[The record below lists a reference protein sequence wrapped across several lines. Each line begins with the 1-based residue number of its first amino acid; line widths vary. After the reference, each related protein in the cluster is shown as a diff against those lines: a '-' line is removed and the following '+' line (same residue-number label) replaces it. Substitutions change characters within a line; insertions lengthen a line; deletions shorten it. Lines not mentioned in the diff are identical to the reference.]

1 MSRVPGYTGFIP
13 RDQRDNQQF
22 AEPAALKNHIPGYK
36 GYVPGIAA
44 ENVYARTFG
53 RTTHDSL
60 DNRIVR
66 DNGQHRYNS
75 TNQDTYFNQ
84 TTTELWAKAE
94 TNPFLLEDTNQ
105 KIPVRKIPQPEG
117 TLTMSYE
124 EAMQAA
130 MKKNQ

>member
-1 MSRVPGYTGFIP
+1 M
-13 RDQRDNQQF
+13 
-22 AEPAALKNHIPGYK
+22 
-36 GYVPGIAA
+36 PGITA

-60 DNRIVR
+60 DNKIVR
-66 DNGQHRYNS
+66 NNDQKHYNS

-94 TNPFLLEDTNQ
+94 TNPFLLEESNHEGA
-105 KIPVRKIPQPEG
+105 VRQIPQPEG

-124 EAMQAA
+124 EAMAAA
-130 MKKNQ
+130 MAKKQ